1 MRVTILQ
8 TYLYIIVDIVYY
20 KNMCDHVYTCI
31 GIKLQIHIPSRQSNV
46 AKVRR
51 FSIAMSDHSRVV
63 NCGKHNSKPSP
74 K

>member
-31 GIKLQIHIPSRQSNV
+31 GIKLQIHIPSGSQTWQRSGDFPLQCL
-46 AKVRR
+46 
-51 FSIAMSDHSRVV
+51 ITQ
-63 NCGKHNSKPSP
+63 GW
-74 K
+74 